1 MSAPEIGIGLRGDT
15 PNVERLARI
24 AEQAGF
30 AVISV
35 FNDLGYGEPLPVLLA
50 SASVTERVRLGVACY
65 NPYTTSPDEIARQ
78 LSVVDEQSGGRVF
91 VGLARGAWLDQA
103 GVAQP
108 RPVETIR
115 AAAATINQLVGRRV
129 PLLIGG
135 WGERI
140 VRLAG
145 EIADELKVGGS
156 ANPDLAP
163 VMRRRLGTDRTAIVF
178 GAVTVVDEDRRAA
191 RAVARERV
199 AMYVDVVGA
208 LDPTLDPSRL
218 ELDLAS
224 DEVLDRFAFSGT
236 PSDVTRQVRALFD
249 AGVQRVDFGA
259 PFGIDGERGL
269 RLVAERV
276 APEFVRPGR

>member
-1 MSAPEIGIGLRGDT
+1 MSEPEIGLGVRADT
-15 PNVERLARI
+15 PHVERLARI
-24 AEQAGF
+24 AEHAGF
-30 AVISV
+30 DVISV
-35 FNDLGYGEPLPVLLA
+35 FNDLGYGEPLPALLTA
-50 SASVTERVRLGVACY
+50 ASVTERVRLGVACY
-65 NPYTTSPDEIARQ
+65 NPYTTSPPEIASQ
-78 LSVVDEQSGGRVF
+78 LSIVDARSGGRAF

-108 RPVETIR
+108 RPVATIR
-115 AAAATINQLVGRRV
+115 ATARALNELVGRRL

-156 ANPDLAP
+156 ANPDLVP
-163 VMRRRLGTDRTAIVF
+163 VIRRRLGTDRTAIVF

-191 RAVARERV
+191 RALARDRV

-208 LDPTLDPSRL
+208 LDPTQPGSA
-218 ELDLAS
+218 LDLAS
-224 DEVLDRFAFSGT
+224 DDVLDRFALAGT
-236 PSDVTRQVRALFD
+236 PADITRQVRALFD

-269 RLVAERV
+269 RLLAERV